1 MKIRI
6 TESELKQ
13 IVTESVKKIL
23 MEDNG
28 PYGYSNINTDVY
40 GGLGRGYDQYQR
52 DIEDKHRRERERDKA
67 ARELQLKNQRQEE
80 YETQERQ
87 NRYNDETFV
96 RNLSMNILRFYNML
110 KSYEQKGMLR
120 KFFSTRPK
128 FEDYRLSGK
137 DLRQVYSICQNSP
150 DLVDNISPRL
160 RPAMQ
165 YFRQLRL
172 I

>member
-6 TESELKQ
+6 TESDLKQ

-23 MEDNG
+23 MEDNN
-28 PYGYSNINTDVY
+28 PYGYGGINTDVY
-40 GGLGRGYDQYQR
+40 GDDGELYRRYRQ
-52 DIEDKHRRERERDKA
+52 DIDDKYRRERERDKA
-67 ARELQLKNQRQEE
+67 ARERQLRNQRQEE
-80 YETQERQ
+80 YEAQERQ